1 MEDSL
6 PLCMC
11 WKKTTGTQTF
21 IYNARSLWNEVSAN
35 ILSQCLCSRSGPIYL
50 VWQIVTPSLRSI
62 LYPTFFIHFI
72 SLPAA
77 CMSLSYHPTLLLLR
91 NINIAT
97 VWVNLTYMNI
107 FFIDFTLN
115 SSWAALKQVLH
126 AVILTCY
133 SDQQD
138 GNAPSRSFHAHR
150 AAPPW
155 KVQGKDDVRLQ
166 QPLILGLNASCLT
179 ETHKSSSLSQ
189 TIPSKAYS
197 LSLVMGSLY

>member
-1 MEDSL
+1 MVFQQL
-6 PLCMC
+6 PPSSVNCKFATKRQKMCMLQQLWSFMTHLIHICPACLHIHIVNSQDGGQLAMC

-62 LYPTFFIHFI
+62 LHPTFFIHFI

-97 VWVNLTYMNI
+97 VWINLTYMNI
-107 FFIDFTLN
+107 FF
-115 SSWAALKQVLH
+115 
-126 AVILTCY
+126 Y
-133 SDQQD
+133 
-138 GNAPSRSFHAHR
+138 RFHAE
-150 AAPPW
+150 
-155 KVQGKDDVRLQ
+155 L
-166 QPLILGLNASCLT
+166 
-179 ETHKSSSLSQ
+179 
-189 TIPSKAYS
+189 
-197 LSLVMGSLY
+197 